1 MDFGMPCQV
10 PPPPFHCPL
19 VPPPPDSQGAGSF
32 WTLKLPAPGSHSSE
46 IMELWRQLRQAGLL
60 PPGLGSPPRAL
71 RDVPPSRRAGQTLVF
86 PQAHTEGARESLLW
100 IWEELGNLR
109 RVDIQ
114 LLGQLCSLGLE
125 MGVLQE
131 ELVVKLEG
139 EDETLKEEEE
149 DEEPEGK
156 QEEGRL
162 GVSGSVPGYCLPDF
176 EMTI

>member
-1 MDFGMPCQV
+1 
-10 PPPPFHCPL
+10 
-19 VPPPPDSQGAGSF
+19 
-32 WTLKLPAPGSHSSE
+32 
-46 IMELWRQLRQAGLL
+46 MELWRQLRQAGLL

-71 RDVPPSRRAGQTLVF
+71 RDVPPSGRAGQTLMF
-86 PQAHTEGARESLLW
+86 PEAHTEGTRESLLW

-109 RVDIQ
+109 RVDVQ

-131 ELVVKLEG
+131 ELAAFLEE
-139 EDETLKEEEE
+139 EDEETLKEEEE

-156 QEEGRL
+156 QEEGCL
-162 GVSGSVPGYCLPDF
+162 GVPCPVPGYRLPDF